1 MPRRQ
6 IWNKLAGLFLVCTI
20 ASCGGGSSSGTE
32 PESAAGNASE
42 QSVVAIG
49 DSINSATSAN
59 IENVIAVP
67 SNSVEEPEIDSDGD
81 GVTDNE
87 DVAPLNASCA
97 TEEDQY
103 NGVCLSKMLTDA
115 TRSTVT
121 DDGRVLFTYSSPF
134 GANSYEQLVT
144 YDLNEEKFVS
154 VLDTA
159 PYMDIEDSITS
170 LSYSNSQN
178 RLYFSLSSGVI
189 YYYGDNGEVNLF
201 SEIAGEIVSLTE
213 AGEDLWVQA
222 KVGSFGNEQV
232 SHIILDHAAN
242 IVNSST
248 DVTYRSAVSSTWSEA
263 QGRIFLVNTFDLISY
278 QKENTTFLLD
288 RRIEQSYGLNER
300 PVVRTAP
307 LVISPDGNTIIT
319 SDFGII
325 DDRNRR
331 KIFRFF
337 LESSLPG
344 QIASRFIW
352 DEQHGLL
359 TLSSHLN
366 DGLYDSVLT
375 SYNADYSINEVH
387 ILPGFPLQLYVNE
400 GTATVL
406 TSDIYDTLTV
416 YERTVP

>member
-134 GANSYEQLVT
+134 GAHSYEQLVT
-144 YDLNEEKFVS
+144 
-154 VLDTA
+154 
-159 PYMDIEDSITS
+159 
-170 LSYSNSQN
+170 
-178 RLYFSLSSGVI
+178 
-189 YYYGDNGEVNLF
+189 
-201 SEIAGEIVSLTE
+201 
-213 AGEDLWVQA
+213 
-222 KVGSFGNEQV
+222 
-232 SHIILDHAAN
+232 
-242 IVNSST
+242 
-248 DVTYRSAVSSTWSEA
+248 
-263 QGRIFLVNTFDLISY
+263 
-278 QKENTTFLLD
+278 
-288 RRIEQSYGLNER
+288 
-300 PVVRTAP
+300 
-307 LVISPDGNTIIT
+307 
-319 SDFGII
+319 
-325 DDRNRR
+325 
-331 KIFRFF
+331 
-337 LESSLPG
+337 
-344 QIASRFIW
+344 
-352 DEQHGLL
+352 
-359 TLSSHLN
+359 
-366 DGLYDSVLT
+366 
-375 SYNADYSINEVH
+375 
-387 ILPGFPLQLYVNE
+387 
-400 GTATVL
+400 
-406 TSDIYDTLTV
+406 
-416 YERTVP
+416 